1 MSDTVEI
8 TLNNTQLRW
17 YQDKGYEIPTVLV
30 QLWAKNKNGERV
42 KNGVEARV
50 ARGTKLVVKRSDLP
64 PMSNKK
70 LVFRCASCGNEY
82 TTTWGAY
89 RDKKSRDC
97 KACVLARVKTT
108 GCHSYWVDR
117 LIVND
122 PRAKCDISGETD
134 KRFLVL
140 HHLLSRKSGG
150 KNEASNYVILS
161 ANYHL
166 AFHNWNG
173 GMNVPSTLEQYN
185 EFKRLELCKKKR
197 PTCSPTTG

>member
-17 YQDKGYEIPTVLV
+17 YQEKGYAIPTVQI

-42 KNGVEARV
+42 KNGMEIRT
-50 ARGTKLVVKRSDLP
+50 ARGTKLVVRREDLP
-64 PMSNKK
+64 PLSNKV
-70 LVFRCASCGNEY
+70 LVFLCESCGNEY

-89 RDKKSRDC
+89 QGKKSRDC
-97 KACVLARVKTT
+97 KACVLAKVKTT

-117 LIVND
+117 LIASNHN
-122 PRAKCDISGETD
+122 AKCDISGEAD
-134 KRFLVL
+134 KRFLIL
-140 HHLLSRKSGG
+140 HHLLSRKGGG
-150 KNEASNYVILS
+150 KNEASNYVILT

-173 GMNVPSTLEQYN
+173 GMNVPSTPEQYRK
-185 EFKRLELCKKKR
+185 FKKLELCKDK
-197 PTCSPTTG
+197 